1 MSWNR
6 PLPAEGFEQGTS
18 QASGMTVDQNQAR
31 KSLIAALA
39 ARVAKWRQAAGA
51 RPVDQ
56 DPYLGAKAAGREIYL
71 HVRGALDMGDSRLHA
86 RSLLC
91 ALGAVAG
98 HACQASVRAQSVA
111 AGEVADAPFD
121 VIQGADGRRYL
132 SGDAMNGPLA
142 EHKMS
147 VWNLAAGAAQLH
159 GTQSL
164 PNLAEIFEYNASVVG
179 TQKFGLPRLPP
190 DQPVSGMPIEFAK
203 RLWPAAQASVNRH
216 AANPKLWPIAAALAV
231 QEAIAVTK
239 EIISPEIALRI
250 VMESAIPV
258 SKIPI
263 ES

>member
-1 MSWNR
+1 M
-6 PLPAEGFEQGTS
+6 
-18 QASGMTVDQNQAR
+18 
-31 KSLIAALA
+31 IAALA
-39 ARVAKWRQAAGA
+39 AKVAKWRQAVGLQ
-51 RPVDQ
+51 PVEP
-56 DPYLGAKAAGREIYL
+56 DPYLGAKAAGREIYM
-71 HVRGALDMGDSRLHA
+71 HVRSALDMGDSRLHA

-98 HACQASVRAQSVA
+98 HACQASVRAQSAA
-111 AGEVADAPFD
+111 AGRGPDTPFR
-121 VIQGADGRRYL
+121 VIQGEDGRRYL

-159 GTQSL
+159 GTQGL
-164 PNLAEIFEYNASVVG
+164 PNLDEIFEYNASVIG
-179 TQKFGLPRLPP
+179 TQKFGLPRLPR

-203 RLWPAAQASVNRH
+203 RLWPTAQATVIRH
-216 AANPKLWPIAAALAV
+216 TGNPKLWPIAAALAV

-239 EIISPEIALRI
+239 EIISPEIAVRI

-263 ES
+263 EA

>member
-1 MSWNR
+1 
-6 PLPAEGFEQGTS
+6 
-18 QASGMTVDQNQAR
+18 MTVDQNQAR

-39 ARVAKWRQAAGA
+39 AKLAKWRQAAGL
-51 RPVDQ
+51 PTGEP
-56 DPYLGAKAAGREIYL
+56 DPYLDAKAAGREIYM
-71 HVRGALDMGDSRLHA
+71 HVRGALEMGDSRLHA

-91 ALGAVAG
+91 ALGAIAG

-111 AGEVADAPFD
+111 TSRGADAPFI
-121 VIQGADGRRYL
+121 VIVGADGKRYL

-159 GTQSL
+159 GTQAL
-164 PNLAEIFEYNASVVG
+164 PNLDEIFEYNASVVG
-179 TQKFGLPRLPP
+179 TQKFGMPRLPR

-203 RLWPAAQASVNRH
+203 RMWPAAQATAIRH
-216 AANPKLWPIAAALAV
+216 TGNPKLWPIAAALAV

-239 EIISPEIALRI
+239 EIISPEIAVRI

-263 ES
+263 EA

>member
-1 MSWNR
+1 
-6 PLPAEGFEQGTS
+6 
-18 QASGMTVDQNQAR
+18 MTVDQNQAP

-39 ARVAKWRQAAGA
+39 AKLAKWRQAAGLQQ
-51 RPVDQ
+51 VDP
-56 DPYLGAKAAGREIYL
+56 DPYLGAKAAGREIYV
-71 HVRGALDMGDSRLHA
+71 HVRCALEMSDTRLHA

-98 HACQASVRAQSVA
+98 HACQASVRAQAVA
-111 AGEVADAPFD
+111 AGRSPEAPFK
-121 VIQGADGRRYL
+121 VTQGEDGRRYL

-159 GTQSL
+159 GTQAL
-164 PNLAEIFEYNASVVG
+164 PNLDEIFEYNASVVG
-179 TQKFGLPRLPP
+179 TQTFGLPRLPR
-190 DQPVSGMPIEFAK
+190 DQPVSGTPIEFAK
-203 RLWPAAQASVNRH
+203 RMWPTAQASVIRH
-216 AANPKLWPIAAALAV
+216 TANPRLWPIAAALAV

>member
-1 MSWNR
+1 
-6 PLPAEGFEQGTS
+6 
-18 QASGMTVDQNQAR
+18 MTVDQNQAR
-31 KSLIAALA
+31 KSLIAAIA
-39 ARVAKWRQAAGA
+39 AKLAKWRRSAAPQ
-51 RPVDQ
+51 PVEP
-56 DPYLGAKAAGREIYL
+56 DPYLGAKAAGREIYM
-71 HVRGALDMGDSRLHA
+71 HVRAALEMGDSRLHA

-91 ALGAVAG
+91 ALGAIAG
-98 HACQASVRAQSVA
+98 HACQASIRAQSVA
-111 AGEVADAPFD
+111 VGRGGDAPFD
-121 VIQGADGRRYL
+121 MIQGEDGRRYL

-159 GTQSL
+159 GSQAL
-164 PNLAEIFEYNASVVG
+164 PNLDEIFEYNASVVG

-203 RLWPAAQASVNRH
+203 RMWPVAQASVIRH
-216 AANPKLWPIAAALAV
+216 AANPRLWPIAAALAV

>member
-1 MSWNR
+1 
-6 PLPAEGFEQGTS
+6 
-18 QASGMTVDQNQAR
+18 MTVDKNQAR

-39 ARVAKWRQAAGA
+39 AKLAKWRQAAGLP
-51 RPVDQ
+51 RFEP

-111 AGEVADAPFD
+111 AGRGGDTPFH
-121 VIQGADGRRYL
+121 VIKGADGRTYL
-132 SGDAMNGPLA
+132 SGDAMNEPLA

-159 GTQSL
+159 GTQAL
-164 PNLAEIFEYNASVVG
+164 PNLDEIFEYNASVLG
-179 TQKFGLPRLPP
+179 TQKFGLPRLPR

-203 RLWPAAQASVNRH
+203 RMWPTAQASVLRNT
-216 AANPKLWPIAAALAV
+216 ANPKLWPIAAALAV

-239 EIISPEIALRI
+239 EIISPEISVRI

-258 SKIPI
+258 SRIPI